1 VTEMQVLTAYFAER
15 RRVHGRF
22 AADAMVDLLER
33 EGVSASITLRGIAGF
48 GTTHMLRGDRVLT
61 LSEDP
66 PVTVTAVDSADR
78 IGALADDVIALTGH
92 GVVTLERAWP
102 ELESLPADTAV
113 RLSMHLGRKQSTAG
127 EPANVTAGEPANVTA
142 GEPANVTA
150 GEPANVTAGEPAYV
164 AVCDVL
170 RRCGFVTADVSL
182 GVDGTVARHRRRA
195 RFISRNADVPVLVT
209 GIGTAPQALRAM
221 SELRAALPDT
231 PISVRPALLCR
242 SDGTTLAHPPAT
254 WPLQKL
260 TVHSY
265 EDSRRHGQP
274 LHRALTAQLRA
285 TGHAGGATALRSLW
299 GYRGTRP
306 PRGDRFLQLARRV
319 PVTTVLVGP
328 AAALAADRQII
339 DEVTAEQGIVTCE
352 PVAALVV
359 VNGDRRLDIE

>member
-1 VTEMQVLTAYFAER
+1 VTEMRVLTAYFAER

-48 GTTHMLRGDRVLT
+48 GTTHMLRGDRALT

-78 IGALADDVIALTGH
+78 IAALADDVIALTGH

-102 ELESLPADTAV
+102 ELESLPEDTAV
-113 RLSMHLGRKQSTAG
+113 RLSMHLGRKQSAAG
-127 EPANVTAGEPANVTA
+127 G
-142 GEPANVTA
+142 
-150 GEPANVTAGEPAYV
+150 PAYV

-170 RRCGFVTADVSL
+170 HRCGFVTADVFL

-195 RFISRNADVPVLVT
+195 RFVSRNADVPVLVT

-221 SELRAALPDT
+221 SELRAALPDV

-242 SDGTTLAHPPAT
+242 NDGSTLADPPAT

-265 EDSRRHGQP
+265 EDSHRDGRP

-285 TGHAGGATALRSLW
+285 TGQAGGATALRSMW

-339 DEVTAEQGIVTCE
+339 DEITAEHGVVTCE
-352 PVAALVV
+352 PLAVLVAVS
-359 VNGDRRLDIE
+359 GDRRYRSEG

>member
-1 VTEMQVLTAYFAER
+1 MTEMQVLTAYFAER

-113 RLSMHLGRKQSTAG
+113 RLSMHLGRKQS
-127 EPANVTAGEPANVTA
+127 
-142 GEPANVTA
+142 TA